1 MIQLKIFI
9 DPSVLPGEQLTACLS
24 LVVDDASVIVE
35 VATFQLL
42 GFMASNSVK
51 KYLIRRTLDSIGYS
65 IDDSL
70 CSVKGGGKL
79 FDEEQFISK
88 EDSILIYEMQ
98 QTVILVEA
106 ALEWNTEDNN
116 HSINRKYIFFS
127 NSNLNRHH

>member
-51 KYLIRRTLDSIGYS
+51 STSLGVLSIQSATLLMILCAVSRVGGNYS
-65 IDDSL
+65 MRNSL
-70 CSVKGGGKL
+70 YPKKIP
-79 FDEEQFISK
+79 F
-88 EDSILIYEMQ
+88 
-98 QTVILVEA
+98 
-106 ALEWNTEDNN
+106 
-116 HSINRKYIFFS
+116 
-127 NSNLNRHH
+127 